1 MSLSEKTRVPEK
13 FCLGVSFGAVGREF
27 NVSESPTSHIQERR
41 RNFAELCEAAPE
53 SAEGPTWCARW
64 SLGKKGT
71 KAKFVDS

>member
-13 FCLGVSFGAVGREF
+13 FCLGMSFGAVGREF

-53 SAEGPTWCARW
+53 SAGRAHLVCTLEPW
-64 SLGKKGT
+64 KKGN
-71 KAKFVDS
+71 KG